1 MIHCVTTLTVTVN
14 GKMMDVLVNG
24 LQANVL
30 GLLTG
35 SAVSKVRSVDYVLQ
49 LKEILCFNLHIA
61 LCDIACQNQ
70 AFVTEM
76 KC

>member
-14 GKMMDVLVNG
+14 GRMMDVLVNG
-24 LQANVL
+24 LQANAP

-49 LKEILCFNLHIA
+49 LKEILCFSLHI
-61 LCDIACQNQ
+61 
-70 AFVTEM
+70 M
-76 KC
+76 